1 MVKRRDPSPK
11 PPTIRIPA
19 FGITLIQIAVAI
31 GILFV
36 LAVVI
41 WVYINFDLVS
51 HLVVSKTES
60 FLSWGGLGISLVCI
74 WVAVCAWFVRS
85 ANGRSLL
92 RQHYRVIF
100 GVIGLTIA
108 AWGSLAFY
116 IPPNGFPGWTN
127 ISFNVPVG
135 GRISL
140 LISGT
145 GALQATIRLL
155 LITILSSIIIR
166 PKLGLGLG
174 YLIKTISL
182 SLIHI

>member
-74 WVAVCAWFVRS
+74 WVAVCAWFVR
-85 ANGRSLL
+85 
-92 RQHYRVIF
+92 
-100 GVIGLTIA
+100 
-108 AWGSLAFY
+108 
-116 IPPNGFPGWTN
+116 
-127 ISFNVPVG
+127 
-135 GRISL
+135 
-140 LISGT
+140 
-145 GALQATIRLL
+145 
-155 LITILSSIIIR
+155 
-166 PKLGLGLG
+166 
-174 YLIKTISL
+174 
-182 SLIHI
+182 